1 MKFFCPIHTKMNPTI
16 WNGLTV
22 AFFLNYYSTMCFHWY
37 AWCTPEVLH
46 FFFKNVM
53 YQVLWISVQINK
65 LQVYSP
71 TMISFPYA
79 FLHKLYS
86 RHNVFLWL
94 CCNEKLKYF
103 RLCSSHY
110 SWFYEIL
117 VMPRISANMHAVDI
131 ILSQL
136 FKSTAMFDMRRS
148 ISQKIFLFY
157 FFLLNNEFHD
167 ASWCL
172 FILQKSFQ
180 WPMTHKLRQSKVY
193 QNQFWCIWFY
203 PFIQMLNTKTVA

>member
-1 MKFFCPIHTKMNPTI
+1 
-16 WNGLTV
+16 
-22 AFFLNYYSTMCFHWY
+22 MCFHWY
-37 AWCTPEVLH
+37 AWCTPEVLL

-71 TMISFPYA
+71 TMIPFPDA

-117 VMPRISANMHAVDI
+117 VMLRISANMHAVDI
-131 ILSQL
+131 FFYPSSNQQL
-136 FKSTAMFDMRRS
+136 CLS
-148 ISQKIFLFY
+148 ISRKIFLFH

-172 FILQKSFQ
+172 FNLQKSFQ
-180 WPMTHKLRQSKVY
+180 WPMTHKLK
-193 QNQFWCIWFY
+193 
-203 PFIQMLNTKTVA
+203 FIKTSSDAFDFTLLFKCWTLKQ